1 MQAETNRS
9 DRSSPLVAKALGAE
23 TVIAWEEHSVTRGSV
38 RIAILAAAGALVVG
52 AAAIGTV
59 LAQQTPTPSTAAG
72 QQARGP
78 RQFLDLVASKLGV
91 TPDRLQQAFQ
101 EARQELGIQ
110 RGPGGFGH
118 HGRGPDG
125 GERVRGMM
133 QQGLQI
139 IADQLHISVDQ
150 LRSELPGSSISA
162 VSRNHGVDP
171 AQVATALTNAA
182 NQRID
187 AAAASG
193 RITTDQATRMKQRV
207 GTMIQRLMDR
217 QLPMRPAR

>member
-1 MQAETNRS
+1 M
-9 DRSSPLVAKALGAE
+9 
-23 TVIAWEEHSVTRGSV
+23 RGSV
-38 RIAILAAAGALVVG
+38 KVAILAAAGALIVG
-52 AAAIGTV
+52 AVALGTA

-78 RQFLDLVASKLGV
+78 QQFLNLVAAKLGV

-110 RGPGGFGH
+110 HGPGGFGR
-118 HGRGPDG
+118 HGRRPGA

-133 QQGLQI
+133 QEGLQI
-139 IADQLHISVDQ
+139 VADQLHISVDQ
-150 LRSELPGSSISA
+150 LRTELPGSSISA
-162 VSRNHGVDP
+162 VAHSHGVDP

-187 AAAASG
+187 MAAASG
-193 RITTDQATRMKQRV
+193 RITADQATRMKQRV
-207 GTMIQRLMDR
+207 GEMIPRLMER